1 MITIATDLDRTLFPN
16 GKQHYDNTMPKFKEI
31 VEKYS
36 VNLIYVTGRN
46 RGQMLEGIG
55 TYGPPLPRYAVGEV
69 GTKVFTFSDGDFHID
84 TGYRDWIRD
93 RTENWDRNRIEK
105 ELLDIGELRLQ
116 EDHNQ
121 NEFKI
126 SFYFDD
132 PALADDLKRRGEARV
147 QAITGD
153 AALTVS
159 IDETKDLG
167 LIDVMPLRANK
178 MEGIDYL
185 LRTLNIP
192 SEEVVYC
199 GDSGNDLVPLTA
211 GYMAV
216 LVGNATETV
225 REQVKELAKVN
236 QVGDKIYFASGNY
249 VSGIIEGLEHFELI
263 RS

>member
-16 GKQHYDNTMPKFKEI
+16 GRQHYDNTMPEFKEI
-31 VEKYS
+31 VERNNI
-36 VNLIYVTGRN
+36 NLIYVTGRN
-46 RGQMLEGIG
+46 REQMLEGIEK
-55 TYGPPLPRYAVGEV
+55 YDPPLPRYAVGEV
-69 GTKVFTFSDGDFHID
+69 GTKVFAFSSGDFHID
-84 TGYRDWIRD
+84 TGYREWIREQTD
-93 RTENWDRNRIEK
+93 NWDRDRIER
-105 ELLDIGELRLQ
+105 ELLDFGELRLQ

-132 PALADDLKRRGEARV
+132 PSAAEDLKKRVGARV
-147 QAITGD
+147 ETITGD

-159 IDETKDLG
+159 VDETMNLG

-185 LRTLNIP
+185 LRTLDIP
-192 SEEVVYC
+192 RAEVVYC

-211 GYMAV
+211 GYKAV

-225 REQVKELAKVN
+225 RKQVEELAEVN
-236 QVGDKIYFASGNY
+236 QVRDKMYFASGNY
-249 VSGIIEGLEHFELI
+249 VSGIIEGLKHFDLI

>member
-31 VEKYS
+31 VEKHS
-36 VNLIYVTGRN
+36 INLIYVTGRN
-46 RGQMLEGIG
+46 REQMLEGIEM
-55 TYGPPLPRYAVGEV
+55 YGPPLPHYAVGEV
-69 GTKVFTFSDGDFHID
+69 GTKVFTFSDDDFHID
-84 TGYRDWIRD
+84 TGYRDWIREQTD
-93 RTENWDRNRIEK
+93 NWNRGRIEK
-105 ELLDIGELRLQ
+105 ELLDIGELRIQ

-132 PALADDLKRRGEARV
+132 PAAADDLEQRVEARV
-147 QAITGD
+147 GTITGD

-159 IDETKDLG
+159 VDETLNIG

-185 LRTLNIP
+185 LRTLDI
-192 SEEVVYC
+192 SKEEVIYC

-211 GYMAV
+211 GYKSV

-225 REQVKELAKVN
+225 REQVKELAETK
-236 QVGDKIYFASGNY
+236 QVGGKIYFASGNY
-249 VSGIIEGLEHFELI
+249 VSGIIEGLEYFNII